1 MGFAPRLR
9 AEATPEDIGRRATV
23 RLRLP
28 GGGFRDIVG
37 VLESWQD
44 GLIRIRRRDGTVT
57 EVTADDVAGSRIVPQ
72 QPPTRRRGGG
82 RPTTDG

>member
-1 MGFAPRLR
+1 MGPGPRMRQEL
-9 AEATPEDIGRRATV
+9 TPGDIGRRATV
-23 RLRLP
+23 RLRLS

-44 GLIRIRRRDGTVT
+44 GLLRLRRRDGNVT
-57 EVTADDVAGSRIVPQ
+57 EVTAEDVAGSRIVPQ
-72 QPPTRRRGGG
+72 RPPTRRRGAE

>member
-1 MGFAPRLR
+1 MGSAPRLR
-9 AEATPEDIGRRATV
+9 SELTPDHVGRRANV

-28 GGGFRDIVG
+28 GGGFQDIVG

-44 GLIRIRRRDGTVT
+44 GLLRLRRRDGTVA

-72 QPPTRRRGGG
+72 QPPTRRRGTG
-82 RPTTDG
+82 RPPTDG